1 MKAPQINKAKFFDYF
16 IIIARFLLAII
27 FIMYGYSKLT
37 EGQFGLSNEM
47 LEKPIKELN
56 LMQISWY
63 IFDKQPFKFFIGI
76 SQIIGGILLL
86 INRTVLIGAIIFLPI
101 ALNILIIDLTIMPTQ
116 MANAFAFRL
125 GFYII
130 LDLLIFYHYKD
141 RIIKALK
148 TLTESIKPKYKHKI
162 WALLLIPIFAI
173 ILEFATVIP
182 NIIWG
187 LVSSPEKMIN
197 DLRETLNL
205 ILNLF

>member
-1 MKAPQINKAKFFDYF
+1 MKTPQINKAKFFDYF

-56 LMQISWY
+56 LMQIGWY

-76 SQIIGGILLL
+76 SQIICGILLL

-101 ALNILIIDLTIMPTQ
+101 ALNILIIDFTIMPTQ

-162 WALLLIPIFAI
+162 WALLIIPIFAI

-205 ILNLF
+205 ILKLF